1 MEIFS
6 NSTSRR
12 NALQQLALATA
23 GLSFLSLSSCS
34 KDVAVSIPERNS
46 SPFYLP
52 PFAPLVPLKN
62 GQNVRTWIRSN
73 QMSTTFTTSEIVMAP
88 KKMGPPPHFHKK
100 MDELSFVLEGT
111 VSFVD
116 KDDVIDVAAGGWI
129 MSPRNTEHTFFNKTT
144 SQVRFMNMAF
154 GQNFEDYQE
163 EIWLRIIP
171 DMIAA
176 GLTQADPG
184 VAKKMDD
191 LAIKF
196 DITSFPQKRGLLIAK
211 YDLKP

>member
-1 MEIFS
+1 
-6 NSTSRR
+6 
-12 NALQQLALATA
+12 
-23 GLSFLSLSSCS
+23 
-34 KDVAVSIPERNS
+34 
-46 SPFYLP
+46 
-52 PFAPLVPLKN
+52 
-62 GQNVRTWIRSN
+62 
-73 QMSTTFTTSEIVMAP
+73 
-88 KKMGPPPHFHKK
+88 
-100 MDELSFVLEGT
+100 
-111 VSFVD
+111 
-116 KDDVIDVAAGGWI
+116 